1 MRRTTAQPDEHHL
14 GERAGDF
21 ASEWTQEFPS
31 RRSIQ
36 SDYET
41 VRPSPQ
47 PRTTSPDAGS
57 SRQTVPVA
65 SFPYAIGS
73 GTDKNVGPTNGS
85 SQKTSA
91 GSSNVDSKSVTK
103 QSPTKSKWNL
113 KRGHALSYAGLFLFT
128 LVLYAR
134 PAEFYPSPLTTSL
147 ALYIALATL
156 AFFLPTQLS
165 LEGTL
170 TARPT
175 EVNLVLLFCVTALL
189 SIPFAI
195 NPRIAWQEFSGTFIR
210 CIVMFLVIVN
220 VVRTKT
226 RLKGLLLLALA
237 AALLLSVTA
246 VSDYQQGLMT
256 IEGYRASGR
265 GTGIF
270 GNTNDM
276 ALHVVTII
284 PITIALLFGSK
295 GLLGKILYGA
305 CVALMLGAIVLSYS
319 RGAFLSLIVVVV
331 FLAMKIGPRHRVGI
345 VLAVVML
352 GGAVLLFAPDKYGGR
367 LLSIFVPSLDP
378 GGSSD
383 ARRGEL
389 MRSLY
394 VALRHPLLGIG
405 MGNYQPEMSYRGLVT
420 HNSYTQVA
428 AEMGAAALVCY
439 TLFIVTPLRKLGQVA
454 RETFENRSNSHF
466 YYLAI
471 GLQASLLGYMCASFF
486 LSVAYDWYVYYLVAF
501 AVCLRRLYEAETGA
515 EVVVETRKERKR
527 KKART
532 PFNDQGRTVAI

>member
-1 MRRTTAQPDEHHL
+1 
-14 GERAGDF
+14 
-21 ASEWTQEFPS
+21 
-31 RRSIQ
+31 
-36 SDYET
+36 
-41 VRPSPQ
+41 
-47 PRTTSPDAGS
+47 
-57 SRQTVPVA
+57 
-65 SFPYAIGS
+65 
-73 GTDKNVGPTNGS
+73 
-85 SQKTSA
+85 
-91 GSSNVDSKSVTK
+91 
-103 QSPTKSKWNL
+103 L
-113 KRGHALSYAGLFLFT
+113 KRGHALSFAGIFLFT

-134 PAEFYPSPLTTSL
+134 PAEFYPSRVTASL

-175 EVNLVLLFCVTALL
+175 EVNLVLLFCITGLL
-189 SIPFAI
+189 SIPLAI
-195 NPRIAWQEFSGTFIR
+195 SPPIAWQEFSGTFIR
-210 CIVMFLVIVN
+210 CIVMFVVIVN

-226 RLKGLLLLALA
+226 RLKGLLFLALA

-276 ALHVVTII
+276 ALHVVTIF

-295 GLLGKILYGA
+295 GLVGKLLYGA
-305 CVALMLGAIVLSYS
+305 CAALMLGAIVLSYS

-331 FLAMKIGPRHRVGI
+331 FVAMKIGPRHRVGI
-345 VLAVVML
+345 VLAVVLL

-394 VALRHPLLGIG
+394 VAIRHPLFGIG

-428 AEMGAAALVCY
+428 AEMGAAALACY

-471 GLQASLLGYMCASFF
+471 GLQASLLGYMVASFF

-501 AVCLRRLYEAETGA
+501 AVCLRRLYEAEAGA

-527 KKART
+527 KKARA
-532 PFNDQGRTVAI
+532 PFNDQGRTVAT